1 MQSHT
6 HTQYCTF
13 EPVYILKEN
22 VPPLISS
29 SSGQKLPRK
38 SESFALDKVTHA
50 DLQVMITMQHYW
62 GIGLFHFY

>member
-1 MQSHT
+1 MQRHT
-6 HTQYCTF
+6 PPTITVLLNLCTH
-13 EPVYILKEN
+13 LKEH

-50 DLQVMITMQHYW
+50 DLQVMITV
-62 GIGLFHFY
+62 